1 MRACVHDAS
10 NDGDLAGCMVIL
22 GLLLLVLG
30 SGLICSVCYNL
41 ACKLS
46 HSGPVGCIK
55 QWDWSANPATDAQR
69 GNTVASCTRDISA
82 LTIGVGHLRGLREVG
97 EVGQAAAQQQ

>member
-10 NDGDLAGCMVIL
+10 NDGDLAGCMVVL

-46 HSGPVGCIK
+46 HSGTVGCDSGTGHSK
-55 QWDWSANPATDAQR
+55 PGDECPT
-69 GNTVASCTRDISA
+69 GNTVASSTRDIGA

-97 EVGQAAAQQQ
+97 EVRQAAAQ